1 MMQVEYPPASPIIR
15 VLFSVVE
22 LQRQLYVPRGLGTCN
37 LSHRGC
43 GASEAHVRC
52 IELDVVES
60 VDEVASELQTKPL
73 AELEVLMQ
81 TQVHVGVMRRAQRS
95 ELRCAIAESAKCRG
109 GEVSIVGEPLN
120 AYSREPLVCNRRDGV
135 AV

>member
-22 LQRQLYVPRGLGTCN
+22 LQGQLYIPRGLGTCN
-37 LSHRGC
+37 LSHRG
-43 GASEAHVRC
+43 SEAHVWC

-60 VDEVASELQTKPL
+60 VDEVASKLQTKPL

-95 ELRCAIAESAKCRG
+95 ELRCAIAESANCRL
-109 GEVSIVGEPLN
+109 GEVPIVG
-120 AYSREPLVCNRRDGV
+120 
-135 AV
+135 